1 MYMCPVCNNDTFIYK
16 ELTDG
21 RLAICTVCREECWD
35 DEDDYDEY
43 EEDYE

>member
-1 MYMCPVCNNDTFIYK
+1 MYFCPICSNDSFIYK
-16 ELTDG
+16 DFQDG
-21 RLAICTVCREECWD
+21 TIAICTVCREEYWD